1 MSKVTIQLNDDEVE
15 ELLRIVRD
23 MAVSLAQQTEMLGIL
38 LDEQAE
44 RRDAH

>member
-1 MSKVTIQLNDDEVE
+1 MRRVTFELSADEVE
-15 ELLRIVRD
+15 ELLRLVRD
-23 MAVSLAQQTEMLGIL
+23 ISASLAQQTEMLGIL

>member
-23 MAVSLAQQTEMLGIL
+23 MSISLAQQTEMLGIL
-38 LDEQAE
+38 IDEQAD
-44 RRDAH
+44 RRDTH

>member
-1 MSKVTIQLNDDEVE
+1 MSKVTIHLNDDEVE
-15 ELLRIVRD
+15 ELLSIVRD
-23 MAVSLAQQTEMLGIL
+23 MSVSLAQQTEMLGIL